1 MKGFWRMK
9 RMKIYHGILRMGSIA
24 LAVIWMLACGGS
36 AFAATSTGAEFKMDL
51 RGLRPWKTH
60 PASTSETIAYSTA
73 WATNLTAAESRIRD
87 ADMAK
92 TMMEFV
98 KLQILNQSGTSMLAQ
113 ANQLPQQVLSLL
125 Q

>member
-1 MKGFWRMK
+1 M
-9 RMKIYHGILRMGSIA
+9 S
-24 LAVIWMLACGGS
+24 
-36 AFAATSTGAEFKMDL
+36 
-51 RGLRPWKTH
+51 
-60 PASTSETIAYSTA
+60 
-73 WATNLTAAESRIRD
+73 NLTAAESRIRD
-87 ADMAK
+87 ADMAQ